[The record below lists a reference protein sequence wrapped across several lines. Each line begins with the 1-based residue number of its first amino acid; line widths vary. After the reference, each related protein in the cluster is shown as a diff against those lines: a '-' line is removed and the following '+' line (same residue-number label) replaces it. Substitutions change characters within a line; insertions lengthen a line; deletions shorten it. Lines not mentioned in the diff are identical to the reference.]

1 MRGIDMIKELN
12 QQIIEINQL
21 IKKENDSIKNTP
33 EFLQKIV
40 LPKKQA
46 IIESLNKQVIKLQT
60 DIQKLEEK
68 EKQEFEKEK
77 REAPYKKILTE
88 INSLKLSVMDK
99 ERILAQ
105 AKGLY
110 QTNRDQNKASEL
122 NLKYKQANEDYFKA
136 KIELENKLTESKIL
150 KENLKGAK

>member
-1 MRGIDMIKELN
+1 MIKELS

-21 IKKENDSIKNTP
+21 IKKEQDSIVNTP
-33 EFLQKIV
+33 EFLKKIV
-40 LPKKQA
+40 SPKKQA
-46 IIESLNKQVIKLQT
+46 IIESLNKQIVKLQT
-60 DIQKLEEK
+60 DIQKLEDK
-68 EKQEFEKEK
+68 EKLENEKEK
-77 REAPYKKILTE
+77 RSAPYKKILNE

-99 ERILAQ
+99 ERTLAQ

-110 QTNRDQNKASEL
+110 QTNRDQKKSSEL

-150 KENLKGAK
+150 KENMKGIK